1 MQSVTI
7 TTNVLRCTRYNIIM
21 SSSDLRQ
28 VGGFL
33 FQLYHGN
40 KTKRNE
46 NTNYMYYCTH
56 TNKHTKKQKF
66 ETKRNNIAN
75 LNIYIYILVV
85 MTLNVINYIYKVI
98 VI

>member
-1 MQSVTI
+1 MQSVPI

-21 SSSDLRQ
+21 SSSDLWQ
-28 VGGFL
+28 VSGFL

-46 NTNYMYYCTH
+46 ITNYIYYCTH
-56 TNKHTKKQKF
+56 TNKHTKKKKF

-85 MTLNVINYIYKVI
+85 MTLNVIDYIYKVI